1 MSLTGYISFDFAG
14 LGKIANLESVTTGD
28 TKMMVV
34 SKTETTTK
42 QEALNL
48 KSTKKKSNI
57 LEYLNNC
64 EDKELSY
71 II

>member
-1 MSLTGYISFDFAG
+1 
-14 LGKIANLESVTTGD
+14 
-28 TKMMVV
+28 MMVV

-57 LEYLNNC
+57 LEYLNNY